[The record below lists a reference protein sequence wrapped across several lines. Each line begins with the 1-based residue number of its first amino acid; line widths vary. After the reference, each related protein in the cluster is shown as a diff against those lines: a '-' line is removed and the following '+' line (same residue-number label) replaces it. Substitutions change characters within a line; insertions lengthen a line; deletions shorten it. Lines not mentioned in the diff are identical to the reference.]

1 MLISDGYYIEHKKDD
16 NKIIIG
22 LPQTFET
29 VSNTVSL
36 LTDRKSDFTDGELYA
51 ILSVVKAIAGHNNVR

>member
-1 MLISDGYYIEHKKDD
+1 MLISDGYYIEHYKND

-29 VSNTVSL
+29 ISNTVSPL
-36 LTDRKSDFTDGELYA
+36 ANRKSDFTDEDLYT
-51 ILSVVKAIAGHNNVR
+51 ILSVVKAIVETF